1 MAGTGHDPG
10 DDRDEIVSRSDQV
23 EDGGLRLLPLVI
35 GAALALTLTFYP
47 RIAARSDGSPDHLGA
62 MMLSWAMCVGIARGV
77 GFVPRGAVM
86 RALLSTP
93 SCLLALAA
101 GAWRLMSV

>member
-1 MAGTGHDPG
+1 MPDTHHDPA
-10 DDRDEIVSRSDQV
+10 DDRDEIVSRTDQV
-23 EDGGLRLLPLVI
+23 EDGGFSLLPLSI
-35 GAALALTLTFYP
+35 GVALALMLTFYP
-47 RIAARSDGSPDHLGA
+47 RIAARSDGMADHLGA

-77 GFVPRGAVM
+77 GFVPRGVVM

-101 GAWRLMSV
+101 GAWRLTSI